1 MIWIIVV
8 IVLVGALAI
17 YALGTFVPFSTNMCV
32 VDVERGVNDCFA
44 LANQPKNYEKL
55 TGVSAPQFSSGDF
68 SKPGSK
74 GSIEIESS
82 THPLEVTT
90 FIPNYRM
97 AVVSERPGERWKVQ
111 LSFYRL
117 SLNSCRV
124 VLISTVSAN
133 TKLKRLL
140 YAFGKK
146 RREQWINGRLA
157 EAKTMLEAAEQVPEH
172 FEDVTA
178 EENPNFSLR

>member
-8 IVLVGALAI
+8 MALLVALVLYG
-17 YALGTFVPFSTNMCV
+17 LGTFVPFSTNMCV
-32 VDVERGVNDCFA
+32 VDVERGINDCFA
-44 LANQPKNYEKL
+44 LANQPENFERL
-55 TGVSAPQFSSGDF
+55 TGVTAPRFSSGDF
-68 SKPGSK
+68 SKPGSS
-74 GSIEIESS
+74 GTIEIE
-82 THPLEVTT
+82 TTPHPFEVSA

-117 SLNSCRV
+117 SLNSCRL
-124 VLISTVSAN
+124 VLIATVS
-133 TKLKRLL
+133 THSRWKRLQ

-146 RREQWINGRLA
+146 QREQWINDQLA
-157 EAKTMLEAAEQVPEH
+157 VAKTLFEAADQVPEH